1 MSFRDCIVSAK
12 TQGLLDDQK
21 QLDLLNEYDE
31 TYKKYIDEGMGSEG
45 AAKQAGLDTFNQMK
59 VNAAQKIK
67 ERKHTLRLQQE
78 FEFQLERFTD
88 QKGDV
93 DFGSVIK
100 QKLMKWENPEGV
112 NRIKSVEEEIEVVQV
127 D

>member
-67 ERKHTLRLQQE
+67 KENIHL
-78 FEFQLERFTD
+78 
-88 QKGDV
+88 
-93 DFGSVIK
+93 DFS
-100 QKLMKWENPEGV
+100 
-112 NRIKSVEEEIEVVQV
+112 KSLNFN
-127 D
+127 